1 MNNYNTGDFWMR
13 LITESDWFD
22 ETKQKVKVT
31 VTREDYENFC
41 REFIFN
47 SLRDETFGE
56 SFCKRFGISDT
67 TISILKDETFTKQLI
82 ESLGYIK

>member
-41 REFIFN
+41 KEFIFN
-47 SLRDETFGE
+47 SLRDEPFGE
-56 SFCKRFGISDT
+56 SFCKRFGINDT